1 MQYYMAVAIY
11 CAPLHTIYRTIY
23 YARYSATLQE
33 RQHMYV
39 VIFSR
44 LIIYAHPRKLDLNT
58 YFDPGATHVL
68 ACLAFRDST
77 P

>member
-44 LIIYAHPRKLDLNT
+44 LIIYVHPRKLDLNT
-58 YFDPGATHVL
+58 YSDPAHTRPPVPRI
-68 ACLAFRDST
+68 AR
-77 P
+77 